1 MNTEIILLVTAS
13 SLALMTYIH
22 ISMKKIYNQLIEMN
36 EVICDIG
43 DTVQDIGPKIVNN
56 AKNIN
61 RMLQS

>member
-13 SLALMTYIH
+13 SLALMTYVH
-22 ISMKKIYNQLIEMN
+22 ISMKKIYNQLVEMN

-43 DTVQDIGPKIVNN
+43 DTVQIIGPKIVNN
-56 AKNIN
+56 SKNIN